1 MLEIELI
8 QKQLE
13 IAKQKGLILR
23 YETMSDLSN
32 ETLMSINVFFT
43 KKTRYKTKEQFR
55 DFLMRNYSTLGVV
68 ISKDESYITI
78 TRIIQPM
85 L

>member
-8 QKQLE
+8 EKQLAV
-13 IAKQKGLILR
+13 AKDKGLILR
-23 YETMSDLSN
+23 YEMLSDMSDLRPI
-32 ETLMSINVFFT
+32 SINVYFT

-68 ISKDESYITI
+68 ISKDESHMTI
-78 TRIIQPM
+78 TRIIQPI